1 MSVKIAVE
9 RINNTT
15 VIVGQNKTVFIAPNI
30 IYVVAKGE
38 QTDEL
43 SKEQSKICNQFIEGI
58 KGKINYL
65 IDLNLAG
72 KSSPKARKQW
82 QRLSEDK
89 RTNKVAL
96 FGLHPVARVLA
107 SFVMGVS
114 MKKDMLFFKTKEEA
128 QDWLNS

>member
-9 RINNTT
+9 RINSTT
-15 VIVGQNKTVFIAPNI
+15 VIVGQNKTVFIEPNI

-43 SKEQSKICNQFIEGI
+43 SKEQSRICNQFIEGVE
-58 KGKINYL
+58 GKINYL

-72 KSSPKARKQW
+72 KSSPQARKHW

-114 MKKDMLFFKTKEEA
+114 LKKDMLFFKTKEEA